1 MMILLI
7 FIYKKSMNRRK
18 ATTMIILHCSAT
30 REGQDIKAKTIK
42 QWHKDRGFDDIGY
55 HYVIDLDGTIE
66 KGREEDLVGAH
77 CKGHNATSIGIC
89 YVGGCDKN
97 MKPKDTRTPE
107 QKRSMLSL
115 VRKLVNKYKI
125 PVTQIWAHHDFDK
138 HKACPSFDVSEFRKD
153 YIKYVFFTGQTN
165 IDKL

>member
-1 MMILLI
+1 
-7 FIYKKSMNRRK
+7 MNRRK

-30 REGQDIKAKTIK
+30 REGQDVKATDIKR
-42 QWHKDRGFDDIGY
+42 WHKERGFDDIGY

-66 KGREEDLVGAH
+66 KCREEDLVGAH

-138 HKACPSFDVSEFRKD
+138 HKACPSFDISEFRKD

>member
-1 MMILLI
+1 
-7 FIYKKSMNRRK
+7 MNRRK

-42 QWHKDRGFDDIGY
+42 QWHKERGFDDIGY

>member
-1 MMILLI
+1 
-7 FIYKKSMNRRK
+7 MNRRK

-30 REGQDIKAKTIK
+30 REGQDVKAKTIK

-165 IDKL
+165 INKL

>member
-1 MMILLI
+1 
-7 FIYKKSMNRRK
+7 MNRRK

-115 VRKLVNKYKI
+115 VRNLVNKYKI

-138 HKACPSFDVSEFRKD
+138 HKACPSFDISEFRKD

-165 IDKL
+165 IDKI

>member
-1 MMILLI
+1 
-7 FIYKKSMNRRK
+7 MNRRK

-30 REGQDIKAKTIK
+30 REGQDVKAADIKR
-42 QWHKDRGFDDIGY
+42 WHKDRGFDDIGY

-66 KGREEDLVGAH
+66 KGRDEALVGAH

-97 MKPKDTRTPE
+97 MKPKDTRTQE

>member
-1 MMILLI
+1 
-7 FIYKKSMNRRK
+7 MNRRK

-66 KGREEDLVGAH
+66 KGRDEELVGAH

>member
-1 MMILLI
+1 
-7 FIYKKSMNRRK
+7 MNRRK
-18 ATTMIILHCSAT
+18 ATTMIIIHCSAT

-42 QWHKDRGFDDIGY
+42 QWHKERGFDDIGY

-97 MKPKDTRTPE
+97 LKPKDTRTPE

-138 HKACPSFDVSEFRKD
+138 HKACPSFDISEFRKD

>member
-1 MMILLI
+1 
-7 FIYKKSMNRRK
+7 MNRRK

-30 REGQDIKAKTIK
+30 REGQDVKAKTIK

-66 KGREEDLVGAH
+66 KGGDEGLVGAH

-125 PVTQIWAHHDFDK
+125 PVSQIWAHHDFDK
-138 HKACPSFDVSEFRKD
+138 HKGCPSFDISEFRKD

-165 IDKL
+165 IDK

>member
-1 MMILLI
+1 
-7 FIYKKSMNRRK
+7 MNRRK

-66 KGREEDLVGAH
+66 KGRAEDLVGAH

-138 HKACPSFDVSEFRKD
+138 HKACPSFDISEFRKD

>member
-1 MMILLI
+1 
-7 FIYKKSMNRRK
+7 MNRRK

-42 QWHKDRGFDDIGY
+42 QWHKERGFDDIGY

-66 KGREEDLVGAH
+66 KGRDEALVGAH

-107 QKRSMLSL
+107 QRRSMISL

-138 HKACPSFDVSEFRKD
+138 HKACPSFDISEFRKD

-165 IDKL
+165 IDKM

>member
-1 MMILLI
+1 
-7 FIYKKSMNRRK
+7 MNRRK

-30 REGQDIKAKTIK
+30 REGQDVKAADIKR
-42 QWHKDRGFDDIGY
+42 WHKDRGFDDIGY

-66 KGREEDLVGAH
+66 KGRDEALVGAH
-77 CKGHNATSIGIC
+77 CKGYNATSIGIC

-107 QKRSMLSL
+107 QRRSMLSL

-125 PVTQIWAHHDFDK
+125 PVTQIWAHHDFNK
-138 HKACPSFDVSEFRKD
+138 HKACPSFDISEFRKD
-153 YIKYVFFTGQTN
+153 YVKYVFFTGQTN
-165 IDKL
+165 IDK

>member
-1 MMILLI
+1 
-7 FIYKKSMNRRK
+7 MNRRK

-42 QWHKDRGFDDIGY
+42 QWHKERGFDDIGY

-66 KGREEDLVGAH
+66 KGRDEDLVGAH

>member
-1 MMILLI
+1 
-7 FIYKKSMNRRK
+7 MNRRK

-66 KGREEDLVGAH
+66 KGRDEELVGAH
-77 CKGHNATSIGIC
+77 CKGHNSTSIGIC

-138 HKACPSFDVSEFRKD
+138 HKACPSFDISEFRKD

>member
-1 MMILLI
+1 
-7 FIYKKSMNRRK
+7 MNRRK

-42 QWHKDRGFDDIGY
+42 QWHKERGFDDIGY

-138 HKACPSFDVSEFRKD
+138 HKACPSFDISEFRKD

-165 IDKL
+165 IDKM

>member
-1 MMILLI
+1 
-7 FIYKKSMNRRK
+7 MNRRK

-138 HKACPSFDVSEFRKD
+138 HKACPSFEISEFRKD

>member
-1 MMILLI
+1 
-7 FIYKKSMNRRK
+7 MNRRK

-30 REGQDIKAKTIK
+30 REGQDVKAKTIK

-165 IDKL
+165 IDKM

>member
-1 MMILLI
+1 
-7 FIYKKSMNRRK
+7 MNRRK

-30 REGQDIKAKTIK
+30 REGQDIKAADIRR
-42 QWHKDRGFDDIGY
+42 WHKERGFDDIGY

-66 KGREEDLVGAH
+66 HGRDESLVGAH
-77 CKGHNATSIGIC
+77 CKGYNATSIGIC
-89 YVGGCDKN
+89 YIGGCDKN

-107 QKRSMLSL
+107 QRRSMLSL

-125 PVTQIWAHHDFDK
+125 PVTQIWAHHDFNK
-138 HKACPSFDVSEFRKD
+138 HKACPSFDISEFRKD
-153 YIKYVFFTGQTN
+153 YMKYVFFTGQTN

>member
-1 MMILLI
+1 
-7 FIYKKSMNRRK
+7 MNRRK

-66 KGREEDLVGAH
+66 KGRDEALVGAH

-107 QKRSMLSL
+107 QRRSMISL

-138 HKACPSFDVSEFRKD
+138 HKACPSFDISEFRKD

>member
-1 MMILLI
+1 
-7 FIYKKSMNRRK
+7 MNRRK

>member
-1 MMILLI
+1 
-7 FIYKKSMNRRK
+7 MNRRK

-66 KGREEDLVGAH
+66 KGRDEDLVGAH

-107 QKRSMLSL
+107 QRRSMLSL

-138 HKACPSFDVSEFRKD
+138 HKACPSFDISEFRKD

-165 IDKL
+165 IDK

>member
-1 MMILLI
+1 
-7 FIYKKSMNRRK
+7 MNRRK

-42 QWHKDRGFDDIGY
+42 QWHKERGFDDIGY

-66 KGREEDLVGAH
+66 KGRGEDLVGAH

-138 HKACPSFDVSEFRKD
+138 HKACPSFDISEFRKD

>member
-1 MMILLI
+1 
-7 FIYKKSMNRRK
+7 MNRRK

-66 KGREEDLVGAH
+66 KGRDESLVGAH

-107 QKRSMLSL
+107 QRRSMLSL

-138 HKACPSFDVSEFRKD
+138 HKACPSFDISEFRKD

>member
-1 MMILLI
+1 
-7 FIYKKSMNRRK
+7 MNRRK

-138 HKACPSFDVSEFRKD
+138 HKACPSFDISEFRKD

-165 IDKL
+165 IDKI

>member
-1 MMILLI
+1 
-7 FIYKKSMNRRK
+7 MNRRK
-18 ATTMIILHCSAT
+18 STTMIIIHCSAT

-42 QWHKDRGFDDIGY
+42 QWHLQRGFSDIGY
-55 HYVIDLDGTIE
+55 HYIIDLDGTIE

-97 MKPKDTRTPE
+97 MKPKDTRTSE

>member
-1 MMILLI
+1 
-7 FIYKKSMNRRK
+7 MNRRK

-30 REGQDIKAKTIK
+30 REGQDVKAKTIK

-66 KGREEDLVGAH
+66 KGRDEELVGAH

-165 IDKL
+165 IDK

>member
-1 MMILLI
+1 
-7 FIYKKSMNRRK
+7 MNRRK
-18 ATTMIILHCSAT
+18 STTMIIIHCSAR
-30 REGQDIKAKTIK
+30 REGQDVKAADIKCS
-42 QWHKDRGFDDIGY
+42 HKERGFDDIGY

-66 KGREEDLVGAH
+66 KGRDEALVGAH
-77 CKGHNATSIGIC
+77 CKCHNATSIGIC

-97 MKPKDTRTPE
+97 MKPKDTRTQE

>member
-1 MMILLI
+1 
-7 FIYKKSMNRRK
+7 MNRRK

-30 REGQDIKAKTIK
+30 REGQDVKAKTIK
-42 QWHKDRGFDDIGY
+42 QWHKERGFDDIGY

>member
-1 MMILLI
+1 
-7 FIYKKSMNRRK
+7 MNRRK
-18 ATTMIILHCSAT
+18 ATTMIIINCSAT
-30 REGQDIKAKTIK
+30 REGQDVKAADIKR
-42 QWHKDRGFDDIGY
+42 WHKERGFDDIGY

-66 KGREEDLVGAH
+66 KGRDEALVGAH

-107 QKRSMLSL
+107 QRRSMLSL

-138 HKACPSFDVSEFRKD
+138 HKACPSFDISEFRKD

>member
-1 MMILLI
+1 
-7 FIYKKSMNRRK
+7 MNRRK

-30 REGQDIKAKTIK
+30 REGQDIKAADIK
-42 QWHKDRGFDDIGY
+42 RWHKERGFDDIGY

-66 KGREEDLVGAH
+66 KGRDESLVGAH
-77 CKGHNATSIGIC
+77 CKGYNATSIGIC

-115 VRKLVNKYKI
+115 VRKLVNKYRI
-125 PVTQIWAHHDFDK
+125 LVTQIWAHHDFDK

-165 IDKL
+165 IDKM

>member
-1 MMILLI
+1 
-7 FIYKKSMNRRK
+7 MNRRK

-30 REGQDIKAKTIK
+30 REGQDVKAADIKR
-42 QWHKDRGFDDIGY
+42 WHKERGFDDIGY

-66 KGREEDLVGAH
+66 KGRDEALVGAH
-77 CKGHNATSIGIC
+77 CKGYNATSIGIC

-97 MKPKDTRTPE
+97 MKAKDTRTPE
-107 QKRSMLSL
+107 QIRSMLSL

-125 PVTQIWAHHDFDK
+125 PVTQIWAHHDFNK
-138 HKACPSFDVSEFRKD
+138 HKACPSFDISEFRKD

>member
-1 MMILLI
+1 
-7 FIYKKSMNRRK
+7 MNRRK

-42 QWHKDRGFDDIGY
+42 QWHKERGFDDIGY

-66 KGREEDLVGAH
+66 KGRDEDLVGAH

-138 HKACPSFDVSEFRKD
+138 HKACPSFDISEFRKD

>member
-1 MMILLI
+1 
-7 FIYKKSMNRRK
+7 
-18 ATTMIILHCSAT
+18 
-30 REGQDIKAKTIK
+30 
-42 QWHKDRGFDDIGY
+42 
-55 HYVIDLDGTIE
+55 
-66 KGREEDLVGAH
+66 
-77 CKGHNATSIGIC
+77 
-89 YVGGCDKN
+89 